1 MKNLNDY
8 AKRILS
14 GDLVA
19 IPTET
24 VYGLGGNAYDSSSI
38 QKIYKIKGRP
48 KNNPLICHVYNFD
61 FAEENVFE
69 LSERTRII
77 YKILADKFWPGPLT
91 LIGRKKAKISDE
103 ITNTGKVGVRCPN
116 NHLTLELLRI
126 SGVPIAAPSANRSNH
141 ISPTSPK
148 HVQKEFDED
157 YMNSIGIKIWI
168 LDCGECCNVGVESTV
183 IEYNEDEN
191 SIVIFRYGSVSS
203 KQIEFVLHSMKD
215 KFKWFEDIKVRYF
228 NSNKTKHEASNSCE
242 ILSPGMNIKHY
253 SPIVKT
259 SIIKFVSDTSKF
271 RPIEID
277 LKKVIIIDFCSKLL
291 PIKNEFCH
299 YFSLCEN
306 DDFSF
311 ACKNLFSI
319 LHQAE
324 DFILN
329 LVDDKEKY
337 HIFIVGFEVLDDF
350 SFPLWDRIYRASS
363 GNIIYSSLADLESK
377 KFKVFES

>member
-1 MKNLNDY
+1 MEDLNNY
-8 AKRILS
+8 AKHILC
-14 GDLVA
+14 GELVA

-48 KNNPLICHVYNFD
+48 KNNPLICHVYSFE

-69 LSERTRII
+69 LSEKTRII
-77 YKILADKFWPGPLT
+77 YKMLADKFWPGPLT
-91 LIGRKKAKISDE
+91 LIGEKKSKISDE
-103 ITNTGKVGVRCPN
+103 ITSTGKVGVRCPD
-116 NHLTLELLRI
+116 NHLTLELIKI

-157 YMNSIGIKIWI
+157 YMNLVGIKVLI
-168 LDCGECCNVGVESTV
+168 LDDGECCNIGVESTV
-183 IEYNEDEN
+183 LEYNEDEN
-191 SIVIFRYGSVSS
+191 NIVIFRYGAISG
-203 KQIEFVLHSMKD
+203 KQIELVLNNMKD
-215 KFKWFEDIKVRYF
+215 EFHWFKDIRVIYF
-228 NSNKTKHEASNSCE
+228 TESKETNSKTLNE
-242 ILSPGMNIKHY
+242 ILSPGMSIKHY

-259 SIIKFVSDTSKF
+259 RIIKFVLDTSNFK
-271 RPIEID
+271 RIEID
-277 LKKVIIIDFCSKLL
+277 LKKIIVIDFCSKLL
-291 PIKNEFCH
+291 PFRNEFCQ

-306 DDFSF
+306 EDFSF
-311 ACKNLFSI
+311 ACKSLFSV

-324 DFILN
+324 DYILSSVEN
-329 LVDDKEKY
+329 PDQY

-363 GNIIYSSLADLESK
+363 GKIIYSNLNDLESGNINI
-377 KFKVFES
+377 FEP